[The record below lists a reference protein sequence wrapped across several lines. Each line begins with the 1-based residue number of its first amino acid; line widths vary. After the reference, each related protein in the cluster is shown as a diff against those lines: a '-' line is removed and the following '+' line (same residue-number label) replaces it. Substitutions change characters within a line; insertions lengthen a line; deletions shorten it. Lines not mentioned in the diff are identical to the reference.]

1 MARGDEIV
9 PVNMQ
14 IAIDGPA
21 GAGKSTV
28 AQAVANRLAVP
39 YIDTGAMYRS
49 VTLSALQQ
57 GVSFHDEAALAAIA
71 SSLSLRF
78 IPLDDGQRVF
88 LDDRD
93 ATHDIRSAEVGALVS
108 VVAAHPQVRERLVER
123 QRLIVMENRGLVMDG
138 RDIGTHV
145 LPNADVKIYLTA
157 SLHMRASRRFDE
169 LAQRGYTGTI
179 AEVAKVLRERDEADG
194 GRKASPMRPADD
206 AVIMD
211 STTLSIAEVVEMI
224 IALCRYRSAQK
235 GAE

>member
-1 MARGDEIV
+1 MNI
-9 PVNMQ
+9 Q

-49 VTLSALQQ
+49 VTLCALQR
-57 GVSFHDEAALAAIA
+57 GISFQDESALAAIA

-78 IPLDDGQRVF
+78 VPLDDGQRVY

-123 QRLIVMENRGLVMDG
+123 QRSIVKASRGVVMDG

-157 SLHMRASRRFDE
+157 SLHARAARRFDE
-169 LAQRGYTGTI
+169 LTGRGYTGTL
-179 AEVAKVLRERDEADG
+179 AEVARVLRERDEADG
-194 GRKASPMRPADD
+194 GREVSPMRPADD

-211 STTLSIAEVVEMI
+211 STTLSISEVVEMI
-224 IALCRYRSAQK
+224 VALCRHREAQK

>member
-1 MARGDEIV
+1 
-9 PVNMQ
+9 VNMQ

-28 AQAVANRLAVP
+28 AQTVANRLAVP

-49 VTLSALQQ
+49 VTLCAIQQ
-57 GVSFHDEAALAAIA
+57 GVSFQDESALATIA

-78 IPLDDGQRVF
+78 VPLDDGQRVY

-108 VVAAHPQVRERLVER
+108 VVAAHPQVRERLVLR
-123 QRLIVMENRGLVMDG
+123 QRAIVLESRGVVMDG

-157 SLHMRASRRFDE
+157 SLHTRAARRFEE
-169 LAQRGYTGTI
+169 LARRGYTGTKDD
-179 AEVAKVLRERDEADG
+179 VAQVLRERDEADG
-194 GRKASPMRPADD
+194 GRDASPMRPADD

-211 STTLSIAEVVEMI
+211 STTLSISEVVEMI
-224 IALCRYRSAQK
+224 IALCRYRAAQK